1 MNIFKPDPKKATIKE
16 LEKEKKQSS
25 QFTHLTGELARCDDF
40 FVNVI
45 RTASVNAEKRRK
57 LRVSDRSDRE
67 QVREAVIGFLAVEEL
82 DMDLPTLKNEQKLDQ
97 AISKLTKITLKMQLM
112 APGVPSL
119 GLKDIYR
126 EMDPE
131 KVTGLEASSL
141 SLRAGLVD
149 DIFVNKLINGVLEG
163 RNIRDLI
170 HKLLE
175 DYVENDADQVSSDKP
190 DFTQY
195 EDLPVGNEDVLK
207 QYEDLI

>member
-1 MNIFKPDPKKATIKE
+1 
-16 LEKEKKQSS
+16 
-25 QFTHLTGELARCDDF
+25 
-40 FVNVI
+40 
-45 RTASVNAEKRRK
+45 
-57 LRVSDRSDRE
+57 
-67 QVREAVIGFLAVEEL
+67 
-82 DMDLPTLKNEQKLDQ
+82 MDLPTLKNEQKLDQ

-175 DYVENDADQVSSDKP
+175 DYVENDADQMSSDKP